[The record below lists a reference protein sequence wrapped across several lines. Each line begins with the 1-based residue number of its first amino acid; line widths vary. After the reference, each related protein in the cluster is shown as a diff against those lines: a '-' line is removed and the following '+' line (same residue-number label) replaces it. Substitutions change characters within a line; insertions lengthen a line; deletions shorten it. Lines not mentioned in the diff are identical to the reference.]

1 MARMKTP
8 TKFVKPLTTEQRGQL
23 SALMKS
29 NAPQRTRM
37 RAHAVLLSERRYSLE
52 QIADIY
58 QVDRDRVSQWLEWWE
73 AEQVAGLDDEP
84 RSGRPPKLN
93 EAERQEALKIALQE
107 PRTIKTGL
115 KRIADEL
122 GKLISG
128 ETLRTLLTT
137 ERYIWK
143 RMRRSTRTLRDETE
157 FRAAE
162 AELARLRATVLGG
175 QSAFDL
181 WYYDEAGFT
190 LQPVIP
196 YAWQRVGQRLEL
208 AAAHG
213 PRQNVLGFFNLYN
226 QFHAFAFQAAIDS
239 NTVIHCFDLFRQQ
252 QQKPALVVVDN
263 APIHTSEDFEEE
275 LARGQKEDFWV
286 NFLPPY
292 CPELNLIELLWRK
305 IKYEWLPLDAYLN
318 FKTLTASLFDIL
330 KGIGSKY
337 RITFA

>member
-1 MARMKTP
+1 MKTP
-8 TKFVKPLTTEQRGQL
+8 TKFVKPLTTTQREHL

-29 NAPQRTRM
+29 AAPQRTRM

-73 AEQVAGLDDEP
+73 AEHLAGLDDGP
-84 RSGRPPKLN
+84 RSGRPPKLT
-93 EAERQEALKIALQE
+93 EAERQEALKITVQE
-107 PRTIKTGL
+107 PRTLKTGL
-115 KRIADEL
+115 KRIADEF

-128 ETLRTLLTT
+128 ETLRTLLRT
-137 ERYIWK
+137 EGYVWK
-143 RMRRSTRTLRDETE
+143 RMRRSTRARRDEGE

-162 AELARLRATVLGG
+162 AELAHVRATILRGK
-175 QSAFDL
+175 SAFDL
-181 WYYDEAGFT
+181 WDYDEAGFT
-190 LQPVIP
+190 LQPSIP

-208 AAAHG
+208 ASAHG

-226 QFHAFAFQAAIDS
+226 QFHAFAFQGTIDS
-239 NTVIHCFDLFRQQ
+239 NTVIHCFDLFRQR

-275 LARGQKEDFWV
+275 LERWQKDDLQMK
-286 NFLPPY
+286 FLPPY
-292 CPELNLIELLWRK
+292 CPELNLIEILWRK

-318 FKTLTASLFDIL
+318 FKTLTASLFDVL

>member
-1 MARMKTP
+1 MKTP

-275 LARGQKEDFWV
+275 LARWQKEDLYV
-286 NFLPPY
+286 KFLPPY